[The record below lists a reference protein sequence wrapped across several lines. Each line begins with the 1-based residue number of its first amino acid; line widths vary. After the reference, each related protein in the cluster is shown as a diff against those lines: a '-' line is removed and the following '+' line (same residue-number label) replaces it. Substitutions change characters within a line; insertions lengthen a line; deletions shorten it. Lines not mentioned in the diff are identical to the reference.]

1 MKKADSDYRAFLDIL
16 KEELIPAG
24 GCTEPIAIAYTA
36 AVARKTLG
44 CRPEHMDVY
53 ASGNLIKNAKG
64 VYIPN
69 GGELRGV
76 DAAAILGA
84 LGGNAD
90 RMLEVLLD
98 LPDGVLDETQAL
110 MQQNYC
116 KVHVIQGSE
125 ALHLIVNVQADGQT
139 AEVELKNAHTHIVR
153 IEKNGESVFR
163 AEEDGTQDGFTDHS
177 CLTVEK
183 IVDFA
188 NTCDLADIEPTL
200 QKQIDC
206 NMQIA
211 EEGLNNRWGVNVGKL
226 YYENG
231 KLLQAYAA
239 AASDARMSGCNL
251 PVVIVSGSGNQG
263 ATASLPVIVYAE
275 KHGCS
280 REQMLRALALS
291 DLIAINS
298 GSGNQGITVSVPV
311 IEYAKALAC
320 PKERLYRALV
330 LSNLI
335 AIHEKTGI
343 GRLSAYCGAVCAATG
358 AGCAMTYLDGGTLE
372 QIDQTI
378 TNSIATSSGMVC
390 DGAKPSCAAKIATSL
405 ESAIMAHDL
414 AMANRA
420 FQSGEGIVMDNVEQT
435 IDAVGCVASQGMH
448 ITDQVILNLMTQQ
461 KGARA

>member
-125 ALHLIVNVQADGQT
+125 ALHLIVNVQAGGQT

-251 PVVIVSGSGNQG
+251 TVVIVSGSGNQG

-291 DLIAINS
+291 DLIAIHLKS
-298 GSGNQGITVSVPV
+298 
-311 IEYAKALAC
+311 
-320 PKERLYRALV
+320 
-330 LSNLI
+330 
-335 AIHEKTGI
+335 GI

>member
-76 DAAAILGA
+76 DAATILGA

-291 DLIAINS
+291 DLIAIHLKS
-298 GSGNQGITVSVPV
+298 
-311 IEYAKALAC
+311 
-320 PKERLYRALV
+320 
-330 LSNLI
+330 
-335 AIHEKTGI
+335 GI

-461 KGARA
+461 KGVRA

>member
-98 LPDGVLDETQAL
+98 LPDGVLDEAQAL

-291 DLIAINS
+291 DLIAIHLKS
-298 GSGNQGITVSVPV
+298 
-311 IEYAKALAC
+311 
-320 PKERLYRALV
+320 
-330 LSNLI
+330 
-335 AIHEKTGI
+335 GI

-461 KGARA
+461 KGVRA

>member
-200 QKQIDC
+200 QKQIDY

-291 DLIAINS
+291 DLIAIHLKS
-298 GSGNQGITVSVPV
+298 
-311 IEYAKALAC
+311 
-320 PKERLYRALV
+320 
-330 LSNLI
+330 
-335 AIHEKTGI
+335 GI

-461 KGARA
+461 KGVRA

>member
-291 DLIAINS
+291 DLIAIHLKS
-298 GSGNQGITVSVPV
+298 
-311 IEYAKALAC
+311 
-320 PKERLYRALV
+320 
-330 LSNLI
+330 
-335 AIHEKTGI
+335 GI

-414 AMANRA
+414 AMANRT

>member
-1 MKKADSDYRAFLDIL
+1 
-16 KEELIPAG
+16 
-24 GCTEPIAIAYTA
+24 
-36 AVARKTLG
+36 
-44 CRPEHMDVY
+44 MDVY

-153 IEKNGESVFR
+153 IEKNRKTIFQSEKDS
-163 AEEDGTQDGFTDHS
+163 TKDGFTDHS

-188 NTCDLADIEPTL
+188 NTCDLADIESTL

-291 DLIAINS
+291 DLIAIHLKS
-298 GSGNQGITVSVPV
+298 
-311 IEYAKALAC
+311 
-320 PKERLYRALV
+320 
-330 LSNLI
+330 
-335 AIHEKTGI
+335 GI

-461 KGARA
+461 KGVRA

>member
-1 MKKADSDYRAFLDIL
+1 MKKADSDYRAFLDIV
-16 KEELIPAG
+16 KEVLIPAG

-291 DLIAINS
+291 DLIAIHLKS
-298 GSGNQGITVSVPV
+298 
-311 IEYAKALAC
+311 
-320 PKERLYRALV
+320 
-330 LSNLI
+330 
-335 AIHEKTGI
+335 GI

-461 KGARA
+461 KGVRA

>member
-263 ATASLPVIVYAE
+263 ATASLPVIIYAQ
-275 KHGCS
+275 KHNIG
-280 REQMLRALALS
+280 REQLLRALALS
-291 DLIAINS
+291 DLIAIHLKS
-298 GSGNQGITVSVPV
+298 
-311 IEYAKALAC
+311 
-320 PKERLYRALV
+320 
-330 LSNLI
+330 
-335 AIHEKTGI
+335 GI
-343 GRLSAYCGAVCAATG
+343 GRLSACCGAVCAATG

-461 KGARA
+461 KGVRA

>member
-291 DLIAINS
+291 DLIAIHLKS
-298 GSGNQGITVSVPV
+298 
-311 IEYAKALAC
+311 
-320 PKERLYRALV
+320 
-330 LSNLI
+330 
-335 AIHEKTGI
+335 GI

-448 ITDQVILNLMTQQ
+448 ITDQVILNLMTQR

>member
-291 DLIAINS
+291 DLIAIHLKS
-298 GSGNQGITVSVPV
+298 
-311 IEYAKALAC
+311 
-320 PKERLYRALV
+320 
-330 LSNLI
+330 
-335 AIHEKTGI
+335 GI

-461 KGARA
+461 KGIRA

>member
-1 MKKADSDYRAFLDIL
+1 MKKADSDYRTFLDIL

-153 IEKNGESVFR
+153 IEKNGERVFR

-291 DLIAINS
+291 DLIAIHLKS
-298 GSGNQGITVSVPV
+298 
-311 IEYAKALAC
+311 
-320 PKERLYRALV
+320 
-330 LSNLI
+330 
-335 AIHEKTGI
+335 GI

>member
-125 ALHLIVNVQADGQT
+125 ALHLIVNVQAGGQT

-291 DLIAINS
+291 DLIAIHLKS
-298 GSGNQGITVSVPV
+298 
-311 IEYAKALAC
+311 
-320 PKERLYRALV
+320 
-330 LSNLI
+330 
-335 AIHEKTGI
+335 GI

-435 IDAVGCVASQGMH
+435 IDAVGCVASRGMH

>member
-280 REQMLRALALS
+280 REQLLRALALS
-291 DLIAINS
+291 DLIAIHLKS
-298 GSGNQGITVSVPV
+298 
-311 IEYAKALAC
+311 
-320 PKERLYRALV
+320 
-330 LSNLI
+330 
-335 AIHEKTGI
+335 GI

-461 KGARA
+461 KGVRA

>member
-153 IEKNGESVFR
+153 IEKNSESVFR

-226 YYENG
+226 YY
-231 KLLQAYAA
+231 
-239 AASDARMSGCNL
+239 
-251 PVVIVSGSGNQG
+251 
-263 ATASLPVIVYAE
+263 
-275 KHGCS
+275 
-280 REQMLRALALS
+280 
-291 DLIAINS
+291 
-298 GSGNQGITVSVPV
+298 
-311 IEYAKALAC
+311 
-320 PKERLYRALV
+320 
-330 LSNLI
+330 
-335 AIHEKTGI
+335 
-343 GRLSAYCGAVCAATG
+343 
-358 AGCAMTYLDGGTLE
+358 
-372 QIDQTI
+372 
-378 TNSIATSSGMVC
+378 
-390 DGAKPSCAAKIATSL
+390 
-405 ESAIMAHDL
+405 
-414 AMANRA
+414 
-420 FQSGEGIVMDNVEQT
+420 
-435 IDAVGCVASQGMH
+435 
-448 ITDQVILNLMTQQ
+448 
-461 KGARA
+461 

>member
-125 ALHLIVNVQADGQT
+125 VLHLIVNVQADGQT

-291 DLIAINS
+291 DLIAIHLKS
-298 GSGNQGITVSVPV
+298 
-311 IEYAKALAC
+311 
-320 PKERLYRALV
+320 
-330 LSNLI
+330 
-335 AIHEKTGI
+335 GI

>member
-125 ALHLIVNVQADGQT
+125 ALHLIVNVQAEGQT

-291 DLIAINS
+291 DLIAIHLKS
-298 GSGNQGITVSVPV
+298 
-311 IEYAKALAC
+311 
-320 PKERLYRALV
+320 
-330 LSNLI
+330 
-335 AIHEKTGI
+335 GI

>member
-24 GCTEPIAIAYTA
+24 GCTEPIAIAYTT

-153 IEKNGESVFR
+153 IEKNGERVFR

-291 DLIAINS
+291 DLIAIHLKS
-298 GSGNQGITVSVPV
+298 
-311 IEYAKALAC
+311 
-320 PKERLYRALV
+320 
-330 LSNLI
+330 
-335 AIHEKTGI
+335 GI

>member
-98 LPDGVLDETQAL
+98 LPDGVQDETQAL

-125 ALHLIVNVQADGQT
+125 ALHLIVNVQAGGQT

-291 DLIAINS
+291 DLIAIHLKS
-298 GSGNQGITVSVPV
+298 
-311 IEYAKALAC
+311 
-320 PKERLYRALV
+320 
-330 LSNLI
+330 
-335 AIHEKTGI
+335 GI

-461 KGARA
+461 KGVRA

>member
-76 DAAAILGA
+76 DAAAILGT

-263 ATASLPVIVYAE
+263 ATASLPVIIYAQ
-275 KHGCS
+275 KHNIG
-280 REQMLRALALS
+280 REQLLRALALS
-291 DLIAINS
+291 DLIAIHLKS
-298 GSGNQGITVSVPV
+298 
-311 IEYAKALAC
+311 
-320 PKERLYRALV
+320 
-330 LSNLI
+330 
-335 AIHEKTGI
+335 GI

-414 AMANRA
+414 AMANRT

>member
-125 ALHLIVNVQADGQT
+125 ALHLIVNVQAGGQT

-163 AEEDGTQDGFTDHS
+163 AEEDGTQDGLTDHS

-291 DLIAINS
+291 DLIAIHLKS
-298 GSGNQGITVSVPV
+298 
-311 IEYAKALAC
+311 
-320 PKERLYRALV
+320 
-330 LSNLI
+330 
-335 AIHEKTGI
+335 GI

-461 KGARA
+461 KGVRA

>member
-125 ALHLIVNVQADGQT
+125 ALHLIVNVQAGGQT

-291 DLIAINS
+291 DLIAIHLKS
-298 GSGNQGITVSVPV
+298 
-311 IEYAKALAC
+311 
-320 PKERLYRALV
+320 
-330 LSNLI
+330 
-335 AIHEKTGI
+335 GI

-414 AMANRA
+414 AMTNRA

-461 KGARA
+461 KGVRA

>member
-1 MKKADSDYRAFLDIL
+1 MKKADSNYKAFLDIL

-280 REQMLRALALS
+280 REQLLRALALS
-291 DLIAINS
+291 DLIAIHLKS
-298 GSGNQGITVSVPV
+298 
-311 IEYAKALAC
+311 
-320 PKERLYRALV
+320 
-330 LSNLI
+330 
-335 AIHEKTGI
+335 GI

>member
-291 DLIAINS
+291 DLIAIHLKS
-298 GSGNQGITVSVPV
+298 
-311 IEYAKALAC
+311 
-320 PKERLYRALV
+320 
-330 LSNLI
+330 
-335 AIHEKTGI
+335 GI

-461 KGARA
+461 KGVQA

>member
-125 ALHLIVNVQADGQT
+125 ALHLIVNVQAGGQT

-291 DLIAINS
+291 DLIAIHLKS
-298 GSGNQGITVSVPV
+298 
-311 IEYAKALAC
+311 
-320 PKERLYRALV
+320 
-330 LSNLI
+330 
-335 AIHEKTGI
+335 GI

-461 KGARA
+461 KGAQA

>member
-44 CRPEHMDVY
+44 CRPEHMDVN

-291 DLIAINS
+291 DLIAIHLKS
-298 GSGNQGITVSVPV
+298 
-311 IEYAKALAC
+311 
-320 PKERLYRALV
+320 
-330 LSNLI
+330 
-335 AIHEKTGI
+335 GI

-461 KGARA
+461 KGVRA

>member
-44 CRPEHMDVY
+44 CRPEHMGVY

-239 AASDARMSGCNL
+239 AASAARMSGCNL

-291 DLIAINS
+291 DLIAIHLKS
-298 GSGNQGITVSVPV
+298 
-311 IEYAKALAC
+311 
-320 PKERLYRALV
+320 
-330 LSNLI
+330 
-335 AIHEKTGI
+335 GI

-461 KGARA
+461 KGVRA

>member
-24 GCTEPIAIAYTA
+24 GCTEPIAIAYTT

-291 DLIAINS
+291 DLIAIHLKS
-298 GSGNQGITVSVPV
+298 
-311 IEYAKALAC
+311 
-320 PKERLYRALV
+320 
-330 LSNLI
+330 
-335 AIHEKTGI
+335 GI

-358 AGCAMTYLDGGTLE
+358 AGYAMTYLDGGTLE

>member
-263 ATASLPVIVYAE
+263 ATASLPVIIYAQ
-275 KHGCS
+275 KHNIG
-280 REQMLRALALS
+280 REQLLRALALS
-291 DLIAINS
+291 DLIAIHLKS
-298 GSGNQGITVSVPV
+298 
-311 IEYAKALAC
+311 
-320 PKERLYRALV
+320 
-330 LSNLI
+330 
-335 AIHEKTGI
+335 GI

-414 AMANRA
+414 AMANRT

>member
-291 DLIAINS
+291 DLIAIHLKS
-298 GSGNQGITVSVPV
+298 
-311 IEYAKALAC
+311 
-320 PKERLYRALV
+320 
-330 LSNLI
+330 
-335 AIHEKTGI
+335 GI

-461 KGARA
+461 KGALA

>member
-24 GCTEPIAIAYTA
+24 GCTEPIAIAYKA

-291 DLIAINS
+291 DLIAIHLKS
-298 GSGNQGITVSVPV
+298 
-311 IEYAKALAC
+311 
-320 PKERLYRALV
+320 
-330 LSNLI
+330 
-335 AIHEKTGI
+335 GI

-461 KGARA
+461 KGVRA

>member
-263 ATASLPVIVYAE
+263 ATASLPVIIYAQ
-275 KHGCS
+275 KHNIG
-280 REQMLRALALS
+280 REQLLRALALS
-291 DLIAINS
+291 DLIAIHLKS
-298 GSGNQGITVSVPV
+298 
-311 IEYAKALAC
+311 
-320 PKERLYRALV
+320 
-330 LSNLI
+330 
-335 AIHEKTGI
+335 GI

-414 AMANRA
+414 AMANRT

-448 ITDQVILNLMTQQ
+448 ITDQVIRNLMTQQ

>member
-1 MKKADSDYRAFLDIL
+1 MKKADSDYRTFLDIL

-291 DLIAINS
+291 DLIAIHLKS
-298 GSGNQGITVSVPV
+298 
-311 IEYAKALAC
+311 
-320 PKERLYRALV
+320 
-330 LSNLI
+330 
-335 AIHEKTGI
+335 GI

-461 KGARA
+461 KGVRA

>member
-84 LGGNAD
+84 LGGNSD

-291 DLIAINS
+291 DLIAIHLKS
-298 GSGNQGITVSVPV
+298 
-311 IEYAKALAC
+311 
-320 PKERLYRALV
+320 
-330 LSNLI
+330 
-335 AIHEKTGI
+335 GI

>member
-110 MQQNYC
+110 VQQNYC

-291 DLIAINS
+291 DLIAIHLKS
-298 GSGNQGITVSVPV
+298 
-311 IEYAKALAC
+311 
-320 PKERLYRALV
+320 
-330 LSNLI
+330 
-335 AIHEKTGI
+335 GI

-461 KGARA
+461 KGVRA

>member
-125 ALHLIVNVQADGQT
+125 ALHLIVNVQAGGQT

-163 AEEDGTQDGFTDHS
+163 AEEEGTQDGFTDHS

-291 DLIAINS
+291 DLIALHLKS
-298 GSGNQGITVSVPV
+298 
-311 IEYAKALAC
+311 
-320 PKERLYRALV
+320 
-330 LSNLI
+330 
-335 AIHEKTGI
+335 GI

-461 KGARA
+461 KGAQA